1 MEVKRNEYQEN
12 ELVEIARRKVMRL
25 KGFYMH
31 AFIYLIGVIVFV
43 LKEYFGV
50 AFNFFPLKYINFFV
64 MAIWSTGFLISVID
78 ILIAYHIF
86 GEKWEERKV
95 KRIMEKES
103 EKQIWK

>member
-64 MAIWSTGFLISVID
+64 MAIWSTGFFISVID